1 MKIWMDI
8 EYIECISHVKMDCFS
23 VFQAVQQNQGCR
35 FVPRKTFLETIKAT
49 DGTVVNLHIAFQG
62 LALIQAQIYNPET
75 TSFKKTHSS
84 TFFAFQ
90 AAVPAEPEVDQVEIW
105 CQH

>member
-1 MKIWMDI
+1 MNMKIWMDI

-23 VFQAVQQNQGCR
+23 SSSSHQGCR
-35 FVPRKTFLETIKAT
+35 FVPEKHFWKQSAT

-84 TFFAFQ
+84 NFFAFQ
-90 AAVPAEPEVDQVEIW
+90 AAVPAEPEVDQAEIW